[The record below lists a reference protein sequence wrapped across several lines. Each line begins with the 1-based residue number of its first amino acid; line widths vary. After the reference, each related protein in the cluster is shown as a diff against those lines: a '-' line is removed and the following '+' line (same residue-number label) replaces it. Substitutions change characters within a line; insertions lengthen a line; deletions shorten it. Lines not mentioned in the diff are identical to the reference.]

1 LLTQNTLKAMLE
13 SMTGYGSAEAVENG
27 IRTLVELRSV
37 NNRFAEISVK
47 LPRQLLSYELEVR
60 ELIRG
65 HFQRGKIS
73 AFVQIQIDEDQAI
86 SVSVNVPKVKAYKE
100 LLEAIKREAA
110 LDTPLQLEHILRF
123 PEIFD
128 NGTTSLDS
136 VGECWPYVKGL
147 LLDAIARLKAMR
159 RREGEELSIDFRG
172 RIAEIDGTLRIITSL
187 ACDNLEAVRK
197 RLAAKVEAVAGKDL
211 AYSRDRLEMELV
223 LAADKL
229 DITEELTRFASHNKF
244 FIEELGNDESG
255 TGRKLNFLLQ
265 EQLREANT
273 IASKSQNAI
282 ISQKIVQIK
291 EDLEKIREQLQNI
304 E

>member
-1 LLTQNTLKAMLE
+1 MLE
-13 SMTGYGSAEAVENG
+13 SMTGYGSAESVQSG
-27 IRTLVELRSV
+27 VRTLVELRSV

-47 LPRQLLSYELEVR
+47 LPRQLLSFELEVR
-60 ELIRG
+60 ELIRA
-65 HFQRGKIS
+65 HFQRGKIA
-73 AFVQIQIDEDQAI
+73 AFIQVQLDDAQPI
-86 SVSVNVPKVKAYKE
+86 SISINTQKVKAYKALLDTLKKE
-100 LLEAIKREAA
+100 ADLDSPVLLEH
-110 LDTPLQLEHILRF
+110 LLRF

-128 NGTTSLDS
+128 NGSNSLDQIDQL
-136 VGECWPYVKGL
+136 WPFVKTL
-147 LLDAIARLKAMR
+147 LQEAIDRLRAMR
-159 RREGEELSIDFRG
+159 RREGEELSMDFSK
-172 RIAEIDGTLRIITSL
+172 RIAEIENTLQLITTL
-187 ACDNLEAVRK
+187 AADNLEAVRK

-244 FIEELGNDESG
+244 FLEELQNDESG

-273 IASKSQNAI
+273 IASKSQNAE

>member
-1 LLTQNTLKAMLE
+1 MLE
-13 SMTGYGSAEAVENG
+13 SMTGYGSAESVESG
-27 IRTLVELRSV
+27 VRTLVELRSV

-47 LPRQLLSYELEVR
+47 LPRQLLSFELEVR
-60 ELIRG
+60 EMIRA
-65 HFQRGKIS
+65 HFQRGKIA
-73 AFVQIQIDEDQAI
+73 AFIQVQLDDAQPI
-86 SVSVNVPKVKAYKE
+86 SVTINTAKVKAYKG
-100 LLEAIKREAA
+100 LLDTLKREADVDA
-110 LDTPLQLEHILRF
+110 PLLLEHLLRF

-128 NGTTSLDS
+128 NGASSLDH
-136 VGECWPYVKGL
+136 VDEHWPFVKNL
-147 LLDAIARLKAMR
+147 LQEAIERLKAMR
-159 RREGEELSIDFRG
+159 RREGEELSGDFIKRL
-172 RIAEIDGTLRIITSL
+172 AEIESTLALVATL
-187 ACDNLEAVRK
+187 AAENLEAVRK

-229 DITEELTRFASHNKF
+229 DITEELTRFSSHNKF
-244 FIEELGNDESG
+244 FLEELQNDESG

-273 IASKSQNAI
+273 IASKSQNAE

>member
-1 LLTQNTLKAMLE
+1 MLE
-13 SMTGYGSAEAVENG
+13 SMTGYGSAESVQSG
-27 IRTLVELRSV
+27 VRTLVELRSV

-60 ELIRG
+60 EMIRA
-65 HFQRGKIS
+65 HFQRGKIA
-73 AFVQIQIDEDQAI
+73 AFIQVQLDDAQPI
-86 SVSVNVPKVKAYKE
+86 SVSINTAKVKAYKE
-100 LLEAIKREAA
+100 LLDTLKQEAD
-110 LDTPLQLEHILRF
+110 LDAPLLLEHLLRF

-128 NGTTSLDS
+128 NGSTSLDQ
-136 VGECWPYVKGL
+136 VDQLWPFVKTL
-147 LLDAIARLKAMR
+147 LQEAIARLKAMR
-159 RREGEELSIDFRG
+159 RREGEELSVDFSG
-172 RIAEIDGTLRIITSL
+172 RIAEIESTLQLITTL
-187 ACDNLEAVRK
+187 GADNLEAVRK

-211 AYSRDRLEMELV
+211 TYSRDRLEMELV

-244 FIEELGNDESG
+244 FLEELQNDESG

-273 IASKSQNAI
+273 IASKSQNAE

>member
-1 LLTQNTLKAMLE
+1 
-13 SMTGYGSAEAVENG
+13 MTGYGSAESVDNG
-27 IRTLVELRSV
+27 VRTLVELRSV

-47 LPRQLLSYELEVR
+47 LPRQLLSFELEVR
-60 ELIRG
+60 ELIRA

-73 AFVQIQIDEDQAI
+73 AFIQIQIDEEQ
-86 SVSVNVPKVKAYKE
+86 SVSLSVNSVKVKAYKE
-100 LLEAIKREAA
+100 LLDTLKRESS
-110 LDTPLQLEHILRF
+110 LDTPILLEHILRF
-123 PEIFD
+123 PDIFD
-128 NGTTSLDS
+128 NGTVSFDNVDQL
-136 VGECWPYVKGL
+136 WPLVKIL
-147 LLDAIARLKAMR
+147 LHEAIVRLKAMR
-159 RREGEELSIDFRG
+159 RREGEELSVDFSN
-172 RIAEIDGTLRIITSL
+172 RIAEIEDTLGLITTL
-187 ACDNLEAVRK
+187 ASDNLEAVRK

-211 AYSRDRLEMELV
+211 TYSRDRLEMELV

-244 FIEELGNDESG
+244 FLEELRNDESG

-273 IASKSQNAI
+273 IASKSQNAE

>member
-1 LLTQNTLKAMLE
+1 MLE
-13 SMTGYGSAEAVENG
+13 SMTGYGSAESVESG
-27 IRTLVELRSV
+27 VKILAELRSV

-60 ELIRG
+60 EMIRA

-73 AFVQIQIDEDQAI
+73 AFVQIQLDGDQPI
-86 SVSVNVPKVKAYKE
+86 SVGINVAKVKAYKK
-100 LLEAIKREAA
+100 LLDPLQKEAD
-110 LDTPLQLEHILRF
+110 LDTPLLLEHLLRF

-136 VGECWPYVKGL
+136 SEKLWPSVKKL
-147 LLDAIARLKAMR
+147 LQEAIDRLKGMR
-159 RREGEELSIDFRG
+159 RREGEELSIDFSA
-172 RIAEIDGTLRIITSL
+172 RIAEIEKILAIVTSL
-187 ACDNLEAVRK
+187 AAENLETVRK

-244 FIEELGNDESG
+244 FIEELKNDESG

-273 IASKSQNAI
+273 IASKSQNAE

>member
-1 LLTQNTLKAMLE
+1 MLE
-13 SMTGYGSAEAVENG
+13 SMTGYGSAESVESG
-27 IRTLVELRSV
+27 VKILAELRSV

-60 ELIRG
+60 EMIRA

-73 AFVQIQIDEDQAI
+73 AFVQIQLDGDQPI
-86 SVSVNVPKVKAYKE
+86 SVGINVAKVKAYKE
-100 LLEAIKREAA
+100 LLDTLQKEAD
-110 LDTPLQLEHILRF
+110 LDTPLLLEHLLRF

-136 VGECWPYVKGL
+136 SEKLWPSVQKL
-147 LLDAIARLKAMR
+147 LQEAIDRLKGMR
-159 RREGEELSIDFRG
+159 RREGEELSIDFSA
-172 RIAEIDGTLRIITSL
+172 RIAEIEKILAIVTSL
-187 ACDNLEAVRK
+187 AAENLETVRK

-244 FIEELGNDESG
+244 FIEELKNDESG

-273 IASKSQNAI
+273 IASKSQNAE